1 VSEPRN
7 SAPDP
12 SPDDALASVP
22 AQAADATNA
31 GMGRLVRQQVSALL
45 GGADPAAQSSS
56 LGELQQARREVLDR
70 ELREVKENVLRM
82 GSMVAEQI
90 QAALAALTSHDT
102 EAATA
107 VIVGDGRI
115 NEVQRYVV
123 KLITTTI
130 ATQQPVARDL
140 RFLLAL
146 DHVTY
151 ELERMGDHA
160 GSVAKQARRLAPDPP
175 LKRYVD
181 LPRMG
186 ELAAQQVHAVLRA
199 LVDMDEAAAREV
211 ARRDDDMDHLY
222 RKIFDEILDLMRA
235 DPGNV
240 DRGARI
246 LFAAH
251 YLERI
256 GDRVTNIAEDVV
268 FLRSGEIEDLNP

>member
-1 VSEPRN
+1 MTDPRN
-7 SAPDP
+7 VPPEPVEQPSSAGG
-12 SPDDALASVP
+12 
-22 AQAADATNA
+22 AQNQETAGP
-31 GMGRLVRQQVSALL
+31 GMGRLVREQVSALL
-45 GGADPAAQSSS
+45 RSDAPLADAS
-56 LGELQQARREVLDR
+56 LGQVRQARREVLDR

-90 QAALAALTSHDT
+90 TAALAALTSHDA

>member
-1 VSEPRN
+1 MSEPR
-7 SAPDP
+7 STAPEP
-12 SPDDALASVP
+12 PPDDALPTVP
-22 AQAADATNA
+22 AQAAEAA
-31 GMGRLVRQQVSALL
+31 GMGVGRLVREQVSALL
-45 GGADPAAQSSS
+45 RSEAPAPAESGLGA
-56 LGELQQARREVLDR
+56 LRQARREVLDR

-90 QAALAALTSHDT
+90 QAALAALVSHDA

-160 GSVAKQARRLAPDPP
+160 GSVAKQARRLAPEPP

-186 ELAAQQVHAVLRA
+186 ELAAQQVRAVLRA
-199 LVDMDEAAAREV
+199 LIDMDEAAAREV
-211 ARRDDDMDHLY
+211 ARKDDDMDHLY
-222 RKIFDEILDLMRA
+222 RKIFDEVLDLMRA

>member
-1 VSEPRN
+1 
-7 SAPDP
+7 
-12 SPDDALASVP
+12 VP
-22 AQAADATNA
+22 AQAAEAA
-31 GMGRLVRQQVSALL
+31 GMGVGRLVREQVSALL
-45 GGADPAAQSSS
+45 RSEAPAPAESGLGA
-56 LGELQQARREVLDR
+56 LRQARREVLDR

-90 QAALAALTSHDT
+90 QAALAALVSHDA

-160 GSVAKQARRLAPDPP
+160 GSVAKQARRLAPEPP

-186 ELAAQQVHAVLRA
+186 ELAAQQVRAVLRA
-199 LVDMDEAAAREV
+199 LIDMDEAAAREV
-211 ARRDDDMDHLY
+211 ARKDDDMDHLY
-222 RKIFDEILDLMRA
+222 RKIFDEVLDLMRA

>member
-1 VSEPRN
+1 MT
-7 SAPDP
+7 DP
-12 SPDDALASVP
+12 STVP
-22 AQAADATNA
+22 PEPADKETLGGESARAEETVGA
-31 GMGRLVRQQVSALL
+31 GMGRLVREQVSALL
-45 GGADPAAQSSS
+45 RSDAPLADTG
-56 LGELQQARREVLDR
+56 LGEVRQARREVLDR
-70 ELREVKENVLRM
+70 ELRDVKENVLRM

-90 QAALAALTSHDT
+90 QAALAALTSHDA

-107 VIVGDGRI
+107 VIVADGRI

>member
-1 VSEPRN
+1 MSEPRN
-7 SAPDP
+7 VAPEP
-12 SPDDALASVP
+12 PDEALP
-22 AQAADATNA
+22 AETIE
-31 GMGRLVRQQVSALL
+31 GGPGIGGVGRLVREQVSALL
-45 GGADPAAQSSS
+45 RSDGAPSNTS
-56 LGELQQARREVLDR
+56 LGELRQARREVLDR

-90 QAALAALTSHDT
+90 QAALAALTSHDA

-107 VIVGDGRI
+107 VIVADGRI

-211 ARRDDDMDHLY
+211 ARKDDDMDHLY
-222 RKIFDEILDLMRA
+222 RKIFDEVLDLMRA